1 MIAVRDLE
9 PVLHVVHCIDTEG
22 PLDEDIEATFLRID
36 ELFGLRLEPSHE
48 MLRALQRMEIPLD
61 GLEEQLAAVVAPELL
76 AYNRNWGDIRAMLS
90 EALGQG
96 FRREMPDDFDRGWV
110 YSWHCLDHMGYVVN
124 PRRKDLGYGKV
135 FHFYRDMLAA
145 TGSCVDEINWH
156 FHPLSLSRQP
166 LAAATSYSNSMD
178 VLLPIIARRIIDDRW
193 FPTTSRPGFH
203 AERPDSHAFLEQW
216 IPFDYANQ
224 ACLESSCAQ
233 QDTQFGRFGD
243 WSRAPRSWLGYRP
256 HHDDYQSVG
265 ECRRWIFRCLNV
277 GTRLRQL
284 SQSDVAEAFTE
295 AQASGSAIL
304 SFADHDY
311 RDLRPDVRRV
321 RDSLQ
326 NIRKEFPGVKIRFSG
341 AEDAARQ
348 HLARIAPVVTDTAA
362 PEFSLARDGGR
373 LHIRLLS
380 GRVFGPQPFL
390 ALKTRDGRY
399 LHDNLD
405 VIEPGRH
412 WTYVLDGQTL
422 MPQEISTVGVGA
434 AGPRGGYGVS
444 TLQMD

>member
-1 MIAVRDLE
+1 MTPVPEYD

-22 PLDEDIEATFLRID
+22 PLDEDIEATFRRID

-48 MLRALQRMEIPLD
+48 MLRALQCQTVPLD
-61 GLEEQLAAVVAPELL
+61 GLEGQVAAVVAPELL

-90 EALGQG
+90 DALDQH
-96 FRREMPDDFDRGWV
+96 FRREMVDDFGRGWV
-110 YSWHCLDHMGYVVN
+110 YSWHCLDHMGYVAN

-135 FHFYRDMLAA
+135 FYFYRDMLAA
-145 TGSCVDEINWH
+145 TSSHLDEINWH

-178 VLLPIIARRIIDDRW
+178 VLLSVIARRIIDDRW
-193 FPTTSRPGFH
+193 FPTTNRPGFH

-224 ACLESSCAQ
+224 ACRDSNCAQ

-243 WSRAPRSWLGYRP
+243 WSRAPQSWLGYRP
-256 HHDDYQSVG
+256 HHDDHQRVG
-265 ECRRWIFRCLNV
+265 QCRRWIFRCLNV

-284 SQSDVAEAFTE
+284 SASDVAEAFSE
-295 AQASGSAIL
+295 AQANGSAIL

-321 RDSLQ
+321 RELLQ
-326 NIRKEFPGVKIRFSG
+326 SVRKDFPGVRIRFSG
-341 AEDAARQ
+341 AEDAAQR
-348 HLARIAPVVTDTAA
+348 HLAHISPDITENAA
-362 PEFSLARDGGR
+362 PEFSLTRGGSR
-373 LHIRLLS
+373 LHIRLMS

-390 ALKTRDGRY
+390 ALKTRNGRY

-405 VIEPGRH
+405 VIEPGSH
-412 WTYVLDGQTL
+412 WTYVLDGQTMAPEEL
-422 MPQEISTVGVGA
+422 SDVGVGA

-444 TLQMD
+444 TLRMG